1 MSFRLT
7 PSILLTVLQPWTD
20 VVEPIYKRVAQM
32 ADASEWG
39 ETLWVGCGSG
49 RSVLWW
55 AQKFGATTQ
64 GLDPDPEA
72 VESAEARIR
81 GIDLAKNV
89 TFQVADPS
97 DLPHEDH
104 VFDSVIVHTL
114 YLRGADMEVV
124 LREAVRV
131 LRPMGNVVV
140 IAPSWLQTPRD
151 ADSRLIESLG
161 FSPRVAMEWK
171 GHLRDAGAVE
181 LTVEEAAKDGL
192 WFAPSLAS
200 LVVRGWHAAGWKGAR
215 SMLSREVWVLRSL
228 ARKRVL
234 GLLILKGARWPHN

>member
-7 PSILLTVLQPWTD
+7 PSTLLTVLQPWTD
-20 VVEPIYKRVAQM
+20 FVEPIYKRVAQM
-32 ADASEWG
+32 GEVGDWG

-55 AQKFGATTQ
+55 SQEFDLMTQ
-64 GLDPDPEA
+64 GLDPDA
-72 VESAEARIR
+72 DAIESAEARLR
-81 GIDLAKNV
+81 GTDLTKNV

-97 DLPHEDH
+97 NLPHEDH
-104 VFDSVIVHTL
+104 VFDTVVVHML
-114 YLRGADMEVV
+114 YMRGVDGETV

-140 IAPSWLQTPRD
+140 IAPSWLQIPRKAD
-151 ADSRLIESLG
+151 AKLIESLG
-161 FSPRVAMEWK
+161 FSPRVTMEWK

-192 WFAPSLAS
+192 WFAPGLYS
-200 LVVRGWHAAGWKGAR
+200 LVVRGWHAAGWTGSR
-215 SMLSREVWVLRSL
+215 SMLSREIWALRRL
-228 ARKRVL
+228 TRKRVL
-234 GLLILKGARWPHN
+234 GLSIVKGARWPHK

>member
-7 PSILLTVLQPWTD
+7 PSVLLTVLQPWTEIA
-20 VVEPIYKRVAQM
+20 EPIYKRVAQM
-32 ADASEWG
+32 VDGDEWG

-55 AQKFGATTQ
+55 AQKFKSITQ

-81 GIDLAKNV
+81 GTDLAKLV
-89 TFQVADPS
+89 TFQVADTS
-97 DLPHEDH
+97 NLPHEDH
-104 VFDSVIVHTL
+104 VFDSVVVHTL
-114 YLRGADMEVV
+114 YMRGVDMEMV

-131 LRPMGNVVV
+131 LRPMGNIVV
-140 IAPSWLQTPRD
+140 IAPSWLRTPREQD
-151 ADSRLIESLG
+151 VSLIESLG
-161 FSPRVAMEWK
+161 FSPRVTVEWK

-181 LTVEEAAKDGL
+181 LTVEEAAREGR
-192 WFAPSLAS
+192 WFAPRLVS
-200 LVVRGWHAAGWKGAR
+200 LVVRGWHAAGWRGSRA
-215 SMLSREVWVLRSL
+215 MLSREILALRRL

-234 GLLILKGARWPHN
+234 GLSILKGARWPHN